1 MSTSGLRPATKL
13 DFSPKGTTST
23 RSLPRCTARRV
34 VQGCRGS
41 THHAGVVNPP
51 AWGAGGLAAGCG
63 GGAAAGARGSAA
75 GSRRLPPNICD
86 GSHARFSSILFR
98 RSGEPVRQLPPP
110 RDMLEDRPPAERSL
124 ARSPGVCPRVKIR
137 DGLALAFPKQG
148 CRPYKGGGRKHIFT
162 RRRKSAVS
170 TRDHTASRNWTQTRR
185 PPAAAAIAPWSPQP
199 RAGPI
204 SK

>member
-1 MSTSGLRPATKL
+1 MACRREADGCSSTMSTSGLRPATKL

-98 RSGEPVRQLPPP
+98 RSGEPVLQLPPP
-110 RDMLEDRPPAERSL
+110 RDMWRML
-124 ARSPGVCPRVKIR
+124 
-137 DGLALAFPKQG
+137 
-148 CRPYKGGGRKHIFT
+148 
-162 RRRKSAVS
+162 
-170 TRDHTASRNWTQTRR
+170 
-185 PPAAAAIAPWSPQP
+185 AAAGRSIAWRGLLACAEGENSGRGRAPFGCEIRAAGCDKPWQKN
-199 RAGPI
+199 RANWIHGI
-204 SK
+204 